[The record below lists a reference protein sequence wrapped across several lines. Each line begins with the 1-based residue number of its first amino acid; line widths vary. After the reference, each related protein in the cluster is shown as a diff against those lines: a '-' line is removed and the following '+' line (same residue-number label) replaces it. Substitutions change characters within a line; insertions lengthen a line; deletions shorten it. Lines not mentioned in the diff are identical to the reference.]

1 MKIKL
6 LVLVSLFAIIKTD
19 LQGQTFSDKVVGKK
33 KAEQA
38 DSIKNSEWPY
48 ILPIL
53 GKKATK
59 AGFDIPYGAGVGLNY
74 FWQRSDIVISN
85 LEVGFNNKPKYNLD
99 EIIKFDDAVSET
111 NGINFRPDIYLFPF
125 LNIYGIF
132 GKSKSSTSINA
143 SITLSDSIAP
153 VNLSTTAEFNGT
165 TTGFGIMPQIGVAGA
180 WIAFDM
186 NFTWTD
192 IDALSKP
199 VYGFIFDPRIGKAFK
214 WKKQQ
219 ALAVWVGGFRVHLES
234 GTDGNLE
241 LSELFTTGELSGKL
255 AETQSAIDQH
265 QQNVDAWWNSLT
277 PPQQNNPVNAAKY
290 EAANRVIETASGV
303 VASLSDA
310 ATHISTSSVQYSL
323 DKKQK
328 SLWNFLVGA
337 QYQMNKHFMV
347 RAEGGFLSNRNTFLL
362 GLQYRFGL

>member
-1 MKIKL
+1 MRKKNFL
-6 LVLVSLFAIIKTD
+6 LLLLFLSTGSEIFA
-19 LQGQTFSDKVVGKK
+19 QTFSDKPVGKRN
-33 KAEQA
+33 AEIS
-38 DSIKNSEWPY
+38 DSLKNSEYPY

-53 GKKATK
+53 GRKATK
-59 AGFDIPYGAGVGLNY
+59 AGFDIPYSAGIGLNY

-111 NGINFRPDIYLFPF
+111 NGLNFRPDIYLFPF

-132 GKSKSSTSINA
+132 GKSKSSTSIDA
-143 SITLSDSIAP
+143 SIHLSDSIAP
-153 VNLSTTAEFNGT
+153 VNISTTAEFNGT
-165 TTGFGIMPQIGVAGA
+165 TMGFGLMPQIGVAGA

-199 VYGFIFDPRIGKAFK
+199 VYGFIFDPRLGKAFK

-234 GTDGNLE
+234 GTDGNLD
-241 LSELFTTGELSGKL
+241 LSELFSD
-255 AETQSAIDQH
+255 AEFQSKAAEANNAIAEH
-265 QQNVDAWWNSLT
+265 QQDVDEWWNSLT

-290 EAANRVIETASGV
+290 EAANRTLEAASGL
-303 VASLSDA
+303 VASMSDA
-310 ATHISTSSVQYSL
+310 ATKVSTSTVQYSL

-347 RAEGGFLSNRNTFLL
+347 RGEAGFLSNRNTFLF